1 MLWGQR
7 NSSPLPN
14 IAQDSLMC
22 VHSCGLSSL
31 TPYCSWLLLDP
42 SSPPITGFTHHLFPL
57 RHFAPKQGL
66 AHHSWGRTCL
76 ERTRLG
82 CWINSTEGLKTMCEP
97 NDAGEENFTQYLVQ
111 RASEFSGHTVPRGLY
126 LGSPWAPTQT
136 LFSERSGPKLL
147 LLGLPKKKETL
158 EYWLYNAE
166 QVSHSSFNLASGL
179 YLCITKPP
187 VKVFSQTKDKFFPKM
202 NSSPTLGM
210 WKHCS

>member
-7 NSSPLPN
+7 NSSSLSN
-14 IAQDSLMC
+14 IVQDSLMC

-31 TPYCSWLLLDP
+31 TPYCSWLPLDP
-42 SSPPITGFTHHLFPL
+42 YSTPITGFTHHLFPL

-82 CWINSTEGLKTMCEP
+82 WLINSTEGLKTMCEL

-126 LGSPWAPTQT
+126 LGSPWEPTQT

-147 LLGLPKKKETL
+147 LVETTKEKRYLWILTL
-158 EYWLYNAE
+158 QCRA
-166 QVSHSSFNLASGL
+166 V
-179 YLCITKPP
+179 
-187 VKVFSQTKDKFFPKM
+187 
-202 NSSPTLGM
+202 
-210 WKHCS
+210 